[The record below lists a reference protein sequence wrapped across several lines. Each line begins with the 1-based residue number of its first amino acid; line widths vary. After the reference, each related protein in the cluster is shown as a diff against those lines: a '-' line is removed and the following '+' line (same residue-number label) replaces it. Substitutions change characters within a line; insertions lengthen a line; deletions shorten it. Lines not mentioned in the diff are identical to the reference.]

1 MDNSSMTSGCSMVV
15 DITFCEVM
23 EADPIEW
30 NEECMQRLEEFISCM
45 GPDEL
50 RNEGARKNEVLQLLH
65 ALGTKYGNLQE
76 ILHLIN
82 GACSS
87 ILGDE
92 EEEPSQQER
101 VDSPSSLIIDGD
113 GETLLM
119 AKIRKIALETLQKK
133 SAANYL
139 LKRALWL
146 QNYERIK
153 GIFESR
159 VIKIISPPIFLT
171 VVSQPSRYNS
181 AVSQIQE
188 RSSEQLNHI
197 YGDLY
202 YVTHSAETGMQKNPF
217 LKRWLADDTKC
228 TYMTCIF
235 DPKGN
240 IACNFNTYVGLRAST
255 LPSVKN
261 RAQTDAA
268 VQSIVNH
275 VKEVFC
281 NGNVQHTDY
290 VLKWMANLVKYPWKK
305 TEVLLLL
312 FGIEG
317 CGKSMVID
325 FFANMVLGTHLSFQT
340 ASPGVDVFG
349 KFAVGTHRKLL
360 CFCDEGGEELTKY
373 QDALK
378 NLITAKAVRVEK
390 KGQDIRLED
399 NYTNVIV
406 ASNNAGPVKISSNDR
421 RVVAFQ
427 CSEIYKDD
435 LQYFANLADA
445 LSSDECAR
453 GFYDFLMEYDLEE
466 DFPFQAR
473 RPLTAYY
480 EALLVSSLPLI
491 WRFWSYKCIQ
501 GGGGDGKRTMQP
513 ARELHREFLQ
523 WKNERDYEA
532 VYTESRFGRE
542 LNELVNMAN
551 SGVTKVKRS
560 TVFYEIQS
568 EVLKQFLIR
577 KRKFDENA
585 F

>member
-1 MDNSSMTSGCSMVV
+1 MVDAGGV
-15 DITFCEVM
+15 DITFCDVM
-23 EADPIEW
+23 EPDPTEW
-30 NEECMQRLEEFISCM
+30 NEECMQRLEDFIACM
-45 GPDEL
+45 GPEEL
-50 RNEGARKNEVLQLLH
+50 QHVGARREAVRGVLR
-65 ALGTKYGNLQE
+65 ALGAKYCIEQE
-76 ILHLIN
+76 VMQLIN
-82 GACSS
+82 TMSGGQPNAHDDGGAAQQQH
-87 ILGDE
+87 GE
-92 EEEPSQQER
+92 EAA
-101 VDSPSSLIIDGD
+101 LF
-113 GETLLM
+113 
-119 AKIRKIALETLQKK
+119 AKVRKYALEAVQRQ
-133 SAANYL
+133 SASNYV

-159 VIKIISPPIFLT
+159 VIKIISPPVFLT
-171 VVSQPSRYNS
+171 VSAHPSRYNS
-181 AVSQIQE
+181 AVAQIQE
-188 RSSEQLNHI
+188 RTSEHLHHI

-217 LKRWLADDTKC
+217 LKRWLGDDAKR

-235 DPKGN
+235 DPRGT
-240 IACNFNTYVGLRAST
+240 IPCNFNTFVGVRAST
-255 LPSVKN
+255 LPPVQN
-261 RAQTDAA
+261 RADTDAA
-268 VQSIVNH
+268 VQAIVNH
-275 VKEVFC
+275 IQEVFC
-281 NGNVQHTDY
+281 NGHAQHTDY
-290 VLKWMANLVKYPWKK
+290 VLKWMANLVQYPWKK

-317 CGKSMVID
+317 CGKSMVVD

-406 ASNNAGPVKISSNDR
+406 ASNNAGPVRISSNDR

-427 CSEIYKDD
+427 CSEVYKDD
-435 LQYFANLADA
+435 LQYFAKLAEVMG
-445 LSSDECAR
+445 SDDTAR
-453 GFYDFLMEYDLEE
+453 GFYDFLMAYELEE
-466 DFPFQAR
+466 DYPFQAK
-473 RPLTAYY
+473 RPVTAYY
-480 EALLVSSLPLI
+480 ESLLISSLPLI
-491 WRFWSYKCIQ
+491 WRFWSFKCTQ
-501 GGGGDGKRTMQP
+501 GGDSKRTEP
-513 ARELHREFLQ
+513 ARVLHREFLQ
-523 WKNERDYEA
+523 WKSERDYEA

-542 LNELVNMAN
+542 LNEMVGIPN
-551 SGVTKVKRS
+551 SGVTKIKRS
-560 TVFYEIQS
+560 TVYYEIHF
-568 EVLKQFLIR
+568 ETLKQYLIR